1 VEEPLKTTFQVSI
14 CSSSRTCWISASLL
28 VAAVLCISL
37 LCFRECEIFGPGA
50 VSAGHVSVEVE
61 FRLDFASV
69 LVSCFAFF
77 VNLGVCCSL

>member
-1 VEEPLKTTFQVSI
+1 
-14 CSSSRTCWISASLL
+14 
-28 VAAVLCISL
+28 
-37 LCFRECEIFGPGA
+37 
-50 VSAGHVSVEVE
+50 VSVEVE